1 MRLAHFTWVSA
12 LLMGVV
18 MPLSATEIEWPVYGG
33 DNLHQRHSK
42 LTQINKSNVSSL
54 IEAWEFDTGINDTFQ
69 ATPVVLNGVMYVS
82 LPFNDVVALDAATG
96 KQLWRYE
103 HVLDENYPICCGPA
117 NRGVAVANGMV
128 FTGTIDARLIA
139 LDARTGQTRWDRRVI
154 GEDRG
159 IQEDVSKLTDSEL
172 GSVSGTSGAGINM
185 APMIYQDTVIIGIT
199 GVGYGLHL
207 EDAMDA
213 DSALGT
219 VVGIAGKYG
228 RRGFMAGYDINTGEQ
243 KWQFDTIKS
252 EGWEGNFVTETADGV
267 KLPRDISQ
275 EKAALAEHADAW
287 RYGGASAWSTPVID
301 PYTGIL
307 HFGTGNPSPQM
318 EGSSRPGD
326 NLYSSSLLAL
336 DANSGDY
343 RWHYQQV
350 PHDSWGYDVASP
362 PVLFDISIRGEPIPA
377 IGQAGKT
384 GWFYVH
390 DRRNGKF
397 LYKSEAFVPQQNMFS
412 LPSAEGTIIYPGVMG
427 GVNWSPV
434 SVDTRRRLV
443 FIPGIHWPVE
453 YKLHQQ
459 AAAEGQ
465 EAVRY
470 SSMSPLN
477 TVEKYG
483 LLTAIDLDSGKIVWQ
498 VKTENPLIGGVL
510 STASGL
516 VFVGEG
522 KGEVM
527 AFDADSGEKRWSGAT
542 EAGVNAPPISY
553 SINGKQHIAVAVGG
567 NRLFG
572 FKTGQK
578 IKVWRLP

>member
-1 MRLAHFTWVSA
+1 MHVKDFIWLSGLLAVISQ
-12 LLMGVV
+12 
-18 MPLSATEIEWPVYGG
+18 PLSAAENDWPVYGG
-33 DNLHQRHSK
+33 DNLHQRHST
-42 LTQINKSNVSSL
+42 LTQINKSNVSGL
-54 IEAWEFDTGINDTFQ
+54 VEAWEFDTGVNDTFQ
-69 ATPVVLNGVMYVS
+69 ATPVVQDGVMYVS
-82 LPFNDVVALDAATG
+82 LPFNDVVALDAASG
-96 KQLWRYE
+96 KQLWRYQ
-103 HVLDENYPICCGPA
+103 HDLDEDYPICCGPA
-117 NRGVAVANGMV
+117 NRGVAVAKGMV

-139 LDARTGQTRWDRRVI
+139 LDAKTGKKRWDHRVI
-154 GEDRG
+154 GENTG
-159 IQEDVSKLTDSEL
+159 ISEDVSKLDNSEL

-207 EDAMDA
+207 DAV
-213 DSALGT
+213 DSDSPLGT
-219 VVGIAGKYG
+219 VVGIAGKFG
-228 RRGFMAGYDINTGEQ
+228 RRGFMAGYDIHTGEQ

-252 EGWEGNFVTETADGV
+252 ENWEGNFTTKTADGIE
-267 KLPRDISQ
+267 LPRDIAK
-275 EKAALAEHADAW
+275 EKAALEDHSDAW

-301 PYTGIL
+301 HHTGIL

-362 PVLFDISIRGEPIPA
+362 PVLFDITIRGQPVPA

-390 DRRNGKF
+390 DRRNGNF
-397 LYKSEAFVPQQNMFS
+397 LYKSDAFVPQNNMFA
-412 LPSAEGTIIYPGVMG
+412 LPTPEGTIIYPGVMG
-427 GVNWSPV
+427 GANWSPV
-434 SVDTRRRLV
+434 SVDARRRLV

-453 YKLHQQ
+453 YKLHEQ
-459 AAAEGQ
+459 AAREGK
-465 EAVRY
+465 ESVRY

-477 TVEKYG
+477 TPEKHG
-483 LLTAIDLDSGKIVWQ
+483 LLTAIDLDNGKIVWQ

-510 STASGL
+510 STSSGL
-516 VFVGEG
+516 VFTGEG
-522 KGEVM
+522 SGELM
-527 AFDADSGEKRWSGAT
+527 AFDADSGEKRWSGKT
-542 EAGVNAPPISY
+542 EAGVNAPPITY
-553 SINGKQHIAVAVGG
+553 RIDGKQYIAVAVGG

-578 IKVWRLP
+578 IKAWRLP

>member
-1 MRLAHFTWVSA
+1 MRENVMRLAHFTWVSA

-69 ATPVVLNGVMYVS
+69 VTPVVLNGVMYVS

-443 FIPGIHWPVE
+443 FIPGIHWPVA

-459 AAAEGQ
+459 AAAQGQ

-470 SSMSPLN
+470 S
-477 TVEKYG
+477 
-483 LLTAIDLDSGKIVWQ
+483 
-498 VKTENPLIGGVL
+498 
-510 STASGL
+510 
-516 VFVGEG
+516 
-522 KGEVM
+522 
-527 AFDADSGEKRWSGAT
+527 
-542 EAGVNAPPISY
+542 
-553 SINGKQHIAVAVGG
+553 
-567 NRLFG
+567 
-572 FKTGQK
+572 
-578 IKVWRLP
+578 